1 LKKVEYQKDFFKK
14 ILDSLYDSVYFC
26 DAERKISYW
35 NKAAEK
41 LTGYTAQEIVG
52 THCWDRKLVHTN
64 IKGES
69 LCGGDTCPAVKAMK
83 ERRLVEEEIYLK
95 HKDGHRIPVLT
106 RISPIF
112 DDNGAVTGAVEIFSD
127 NSTKMSA
134 FMQIEKLEKLA
145 FIDELTGIG
154 NRRYSEIKIG
164 AKLAEIERYS
174 WARDFGLLFM
184 DIDKFKDVND
194 IYGHEAGDSVLKM
207 VAKTLAAN
215 LRTEDFVGRW
225 GGEEFVAVISD
236 ADNKTLYAIAEKIRS
251 LVSQSSLNITDKAVA
266 VTVSIGATVAKRGE
280 TVDVIVKRAD
290 RLMYESKNS
299 GRNYVTIG

>member
-1 LKKVEYQKDFFKK
+1 MEYQKDFFKK

-26 DAERKISYW
+26 DPERKISYW

-41 LTGYTAQEIVG
+41 LTGYSQQEIIG
-52 THCWDRKLVHTN
+52 THCWDNKLVHTN
-64 IKGES
+64 VKGEP
-69 LCGGDTCPAVKAMK
+69 LCGSETCPAVKAMK
-83 ERRLVEEEIYLK
+83 EKRIVEEEIYLK
-95 HKDGHRIPVLT
+95 HKNGHRIPVLT

-112 DDNGAVTGAVEIFSD
+112 DENGNVTGAVEIFSD
-127 NSTKMSA
+127 NSSKMSA

-164 AKLAEIERYS
+164 AKLAEIERYA
-174 WARDFGLLFM
+174 WARDFGLLFI

-194 IYGHEAGDSVLKM
+194 RYGHDAGDDVLKM

-236 ADNKTLYAIAEKIRS
+236 ADNKTLYATAEKLRA
-251 LVSQSSLNITDKAVA
+251 LVSQSSLNTTEGAVSA
-266 VTVSIGATVAKRGE
+266 TISIGATVAKRGE
-280 TVDVIVKRAD
+280 TIEQLTKRAD

>member
-1 LKKVEYQKDFFKK
+1 MEYQKDFFKK

-41 LTGYTAQEIVG
+41 LTGYTAQEIIG

-64 IKGES
+64 VKGEP
-69 LCGGDTCPAVKAMK
+69 LCGSETCPAIRAMK
-83 ERRLVEEEIYLK
+83 ERRLVEEAIYLK

-112 DDNGAVTGAVEIFSD
+112 TDNGEVAGAVEIFSD
-127 NSTKMSA
+127 NSSKMSA

-164 AKLAEIERYS
+164 AKLAEIERYA

-194 IYGHEAGDSVLKM
+194 KYGHDAGDDVLKM

-215 LRTEDFVGRW
+215 LRTEDFIGRW

-236 ADNKTLYAIAEKIRS
+236 ADNKTLYAIAEKLRS
-251 LVSQSSLNITDKAVA
+251 LVSQSSLNTSDGTVA
-266 VTVSIGATVAKRGE
+266 VTISIGATVAKRGE
-280 TVDVIVKRAD
+280 SMEQLVKRAD
-290 RLMYESKNS
+290 RFMYESKNS

>member
-1 LKKVEYQKDFFKK
+1 VEYQKDFFRK

-26 DAERKISYW
+26 DTQRKISYW

-41 LTGYTAQEIVG
+41 LTGYTAQEIIG
-52 THCWDRKLVHTN
+52 TNCWDRKLVHTN
-64 IKGES
+64 VKGEP
-69 LCGGDTCPAVKAMK
+69 LCGSETCPAIRAMK
-83 ERRLVEEEIYLK
+83 EKRLVEEEIYLK
-95 HKDGHRIPVLT
+95 HKNGHRIPVLT

-112 DDNGAVTGAVEIFSD
+112 DDNGEVAGAVEIFSD
-127 NSTKMSA
+127 NSSKMSA

-164 AKLAEIERYS
+164 AKLAEIERYA

-194 IYGHEAGDSVLKM
+194 KYGHDAGDNVLKM

-236 ADNKTLYAIAEKIRS
+236 SDNKTLYAIAEKLRS
-251 LVSQSSLNITDKAVA
+251 LVSQSSLNINDGTLA
-266 VTVSIGATVAKRGE
+266 VTISIGATVAKRGE
-280 TVDVIVKRAD
+280 AMEPLVKRAD
-290 RLMYESKNS
+290 RFMYESKNS